1 VITRAQT
8 NPKYWVQKAQLGYGL
23 TTEEIRLA
31 VEAIYDFL
39 HAINGAL
46 DQHDLGLF
54 ENLALGNTFSG
65 LISEVLVKSI
75 AKHSKTLVRNRY
87 VGGHPDLLP
96 SKHPKGDNQLRC
108 DQGIEV
114 KTSKQ
119 SGGWQAH
126 NPEAGWLMVFRYEL
140 ATSASKPTRFVQIL
154 SAELA
159 LEDWSLAERGKASRR
174 TRTCSI
180 NQRGVEKLRSNPV
193 YQEPDCLVRSPKQKR
208 QLGMD
213 LKTE

>member
-1 VITRAQT
+1 MITRAQSKLT
-8 NPKYWVQKAQLGYGL
+8 CWNQAPRLPYGL
-23 TTEEIRLA
+23 EVEEVRLA
-31 VEAIYDFL
+31 VESIYDFL

-46 DQHDLGLF
+46 EQHDLGLF

-65 LISEVLVKSI
+65 LLSEVLVKSI
-75 AKHSKTLVRNRY
+75 AKHSKTLARNSY

-96 SKHPKGDNQLRC
+96 TAHPMGSNQLRC

-140 ATSASKPTRFVQIL
+140 ATSASTPTRFVQIL
-154 SAELA
+154 AAELSVG
-159 LEDWSLAERGKASRR
+159 DWSLAERGKTSRR

-180 NQRGVEKLRSNPV
+180 NQRGVEKLRSNPI
-193 YQEPDCLVRSPKQKR
+193 YQDPEFVVGKAKQK
-208 QLGMD
+208 
-213 LKTE
+213 T